1 MLLHGSKVQF
11 DNFRIPSHGNELS
24 GASNGMLGTWFCRE
38 THAFIAEGY
47 GREGWVAEVAEP
59 CSDDVVEIPLGKF
72 IRWHEEADR
81 DDPAAYYGD
90 IRSKLLARGRPGSRW
105 SRRMDHHR
113 RLSASLPRISSSRT
127 GEASASRS
135 LNKAP
140 ALERVHAQERL

>member
-90 IRSKLLARGRPGSRW
+90 IRSKLLARGKTWIALVEKDGSSPTLVCLAPQDLVIENW
-105 SRRMDHHR
+105 
-113 RLSASLPRISSSRT
+113 
-127 GEASASRS
+127 RS
-135 LNKAP
+135 NSEPVAEQSP
-140 ALERVHAQERL
+140 CP